1 MGAMMPPMRVSI
13 ELVPRDARSLLAQV
27 DEALRLGTRV
37 AITNLPDL
45 LRFDLRSWEAAACAR
60 EHAGLAGR
68 ELTTVP
74 HLRAMD
80 VDLELPWPPA
90 ERCRAAGIRDV
101 VVIQGDPPEDMRH
114 AVTGATSLEVI
125 AKLRREHPD
134 WTIYAALDP
143 YRQGIAPERDYALR
157 KLAAGADGFFTQ
169 PFFDLRLM
177 GAWRD
182 LLPRVPIFWGVTS
195 VTSTRSMRYW
205 TARNRAVFPAGFEPT
220 LAWHRRFA
228 ADALR
233 FAEEHDTDL
242 YFMPIRVGIG
252 DWLGDLLA

>member
-1 MGAMMPPMRVSI
+1 MMPPMRVSI
-13 ELVPRDARSLLAQV
+13 ELVPRDEADLRSQV
-27 DEALRLGTRV
+27 DEALCLGPRV
-37 AITNLPDL
+37 AITNVPDL
-45 LRFDLRSWEAAACAR
+45 LRFDLRSWDAATVAR
-60 EHAGLAGR
+60 EHARRAGR
-68 ELTTVP
+68 DLTAVP

-80 VDLELPWPPA
+80 MELERPWRPA
-90 ERCRAAGIRDV
+90 ERVRAAGISHVIV
-101 VVIQGDPPEDMRH
+101 VQGDPPVDMRH

-157 KLAAGADGFFTQ
+157 KLEAGADGFFTQ

-182 LLPRVPIFWGVTS
+182 LLPDVPIFWGVTS
-195 VTSTRSMRYW
+195 VTSVRSMRYW
-205 TARNRAVFPAGFEPT
+205 TARNRAVFPNGFAPT
-220 LAWHRRFA
+220 LAWHQRFA
-228 ADALR
+228 ADAVR
-233 FAEEHDTDL
+233 FGEEHDADL

-252 DWLGDLLA
+252 DWLGDLFS